1 MIEKKK
7 RKGTRGKGRAF
18 EKRCADILEE
28 YGFFTFIA
36 PPKLGW
42 WKDKDTGE
50 LKTQSKSQDI
60 FGCIDIIAK
69 SPDFDQTFWIQCGE
83 THSFAQKKRDVQ
95 GFPAWIKSDMP
106 MIFIKNPDRTIS
118 VFQLYLLEPP
128 VAWYDLGKF
137 DNRRAWIPAP
147 AWSWF
152 SWGTR
157 TPKKRKVKNG

>member
-28 YGFFTFIA
+28 YGFSTFIA

-42 WKDKDTGE
+42 WKDLETGE

-69 SPDFDQTFWIQCGE
+69 GGIFDQTLWIQCGE
-83 THSFAQKKRDVQ
+83 RHSLAQKKRDVE
-95 GFPAWIKSDMP
+95 GFPEWGKCDIP
-106 MIFIKNPDRTIS
+106 MIFLKNENRTIS
-118 VFQLYLLEPP
+118 VFRFYPGATWE
-128 VAWYDLGKF
+128 VLGRF
-137 DNRRAWIPAP
+137 DNRRKWIPAP
-147 AWSWF
+147 AYAGF

-157 TPKKRKVKNG
+157 TPKKKKVKND

>member
-7 RKGTRGKGRAF
+7 RKGTRAKGRAF

-28 YGFFTFIA
+28 YGFQTFIA

-42 WKDKDTGE
+42 YRDP
-50 LKTQSKSQDI
+50 KTNTMEVRATSQDI

-69 SPDFDQTFWIQCGE
+69 SRLWKGTIWIQCGE

-95 GFPAWIKSDMP
+95 GFPGWTDGDLP
-106 MIFIKNPDRTIS
+106 MVFIKNPDRTIS
-118 VFQLYLLEPP
+118 VFCLSLENRQTW
-128 VAWYDLGKF
+128 ADIGKF
-137 DNRRAWIPAP
+137 DNRRNWIATPAYP
-147 AWSWF
+147 LSGF
-152 SWGTR
+152 GVR